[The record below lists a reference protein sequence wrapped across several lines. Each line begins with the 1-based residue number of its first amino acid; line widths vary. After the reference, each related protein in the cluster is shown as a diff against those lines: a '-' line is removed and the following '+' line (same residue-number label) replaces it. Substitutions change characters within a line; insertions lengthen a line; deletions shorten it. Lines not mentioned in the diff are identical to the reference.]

1 MNDGEDAVNQ
11 QCSHLHQSVGKRVGK
26 YANDLEIGTDED
38 VLTAVLTTEIPSY
51 YNNNHRHFLEFFG
64 IFWNFLEFF
73 GIFWNF
79 FGSPLAQLC
88 SQGELSKRTFINR

>member
-51 YNNNHRHFLEFFG
+51 YNNNHRHFLEFFE

-73 GIFWNF
+73 WL
-79 FGSPLAQLC
+79 STCPTLLAR
-88 SQGELSKRTFINR
+88 RTIQTYIY